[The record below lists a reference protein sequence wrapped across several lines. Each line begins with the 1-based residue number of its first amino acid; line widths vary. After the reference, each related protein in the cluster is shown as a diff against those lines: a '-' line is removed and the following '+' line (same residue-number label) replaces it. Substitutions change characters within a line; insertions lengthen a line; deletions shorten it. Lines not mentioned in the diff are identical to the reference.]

1 MKLTQ
6 KDKTF
11 IEALKAL
18 CDSRDLSIELVDE
31 GYKRLVLR
39 QNYGDKIEAAFR
51 MSRQGVRWRFQR
63 LFNQIYVSS
72 YETIYFIE
80 SLFGPELRQHAIEI
94 AKQRVELRKKAL
106 KEGFVQA
113 SRR

>member
-6 KDKTF
+6 KDKDF
-11 IEALKAL
+11 IENLKAL
-18 CDSRDLSIELVDE
+18 CDSKDLSIELVDD
-31 GYKRLVLR
+31 GVKRLVLR
-39 QNYGDKIEAAFR
+39 QNYGDKIDSVFK

-63 LFNQIYVSS
+63 LFNEIYVSS
-72 YETIYFIE
+72 YETIYFVE
-80 SLFGPELRQHAIEI
+80 TLFGPELRQHAIDI